1 MYYYYFD
8 DSGMCM
14 AITEEEYEPEEGY
27 TVVISDTL
35 YSPFDVRLDNGV
47 LMYAPIE
54 EESDIIEG
62 ERLAPII
69 SEMMEAI
76 AMMSA
81 QIEVLNEM
89 NGIVSEEEASHE

>member
-8 DSGMCM
+8 EQGICM
-14 AITEEEYEPEEGY
+14 AITEDEYEPEAGY
-27 TVVISDTL
+27 TVVSNDEL
-35 YSPFDVRLDNGV
+35 YSPFDVRLDDGV
-47 LMYAPIE
+47 LVYAPIE
-54 EESDIIEG
+54 EEVDIIEG

-81 QIEVLNEM
+81 QIELLNEM